1 MSTHERTLSE
11 TLCKLTA
18 KVTLTLTKRTVDTGE
33 PEDKSWIAWDDK
45 LPDFG
50 VRVHP
55 SGRKVYI
62 VKYRH
67 EGRAV
72 KATIGPHGSITT
84 AAARARAAEIVT
96 LARTGR
102 DLEGKTPR
110 KAGGSTMADLARR
123 FLDEYSPGHLKP
135 GTAALYRKIIGK
147 RILPRLGRRRVADIS
162 RADAASLHH
171 DMRSVPGHANRTLG
185 VLSRMLTLAEVWEMR
200 PEGVNPC
207 RFVKKYPERRR
218 ERFLSD
224 DEYCRLGAALRDAER
239 EGFASPAAV
248 AAIRLLMLT
257 GCRSGE
263 ILSLQWE
270 DVDLDRGELRLPDS
284 KTGARIVHLGDPA
297 IEVLRG
303 IPRREDRRWVI
314 PGLKRGTHLA
324 FLHGP
329 WRLILERAGIK
340 NLRIH
345 DLRHSFASGGLLVGE
360 GLPMIGKLLGHNRV
374 QTTARYAHRQRSRQI
389 RRQPHF
395 EQNRRGRGS
404 IDSSVKL
411 LEIDSRLA
419 VASLGEHQF
428 LTSRVSALDRAE
440 TGTGGRRMAGLGW
453 ERVNYTSLNT
463 RGKRVYNFQKVSAVL
478 ADYGFKCIRLSGD
491 SNGADFLAYHMP
503 SDDQIPVRPK
513 TRLTVEKKYEN
524 KGLWIA
530 FPVSEDWYLLKHD
543 KLRDIVGKRTPA
555 LENEAWRRDGRLSWP
570 SPTKALLEGIEPYR
584 IGR

>member
-1 MSTHERTLSE
+1 MP
-11 TLCKLTA
+11 KI
-18 KVTLTLTKRTVDTGE
+18 TKRSVDALKPAE
-33 PEDKSWIAWDDK
+33 RERVVWDD
-45 LPDFG
+45 DIVGFG

-72 KATIGPHGSITT
+72 KATIGPHGPITP

-102 DLEGKTPR
+102 DLEGKTLR
-110 KAGGSTMADLARR
+110 TKAGGSTMAELARR
-123 FLDEYSPGHLKP
+123 FLDEYAPGHLKP
-135 GTAALYRKIIGK
+135 GTAELYRKIIGK
-147 RILPRLGRRRVADIS
+147 RILPRLGKHRIADIG
-162 RADAASLHH
+162 RADAAALHN

-185 VLSRMLTLAEVWEMR
+185 VLSRMLSMAEVWEMR

-224 DEYCRLGAALRDAER
+224 DEYRRLGAALRDAEH
-239 EGFASPAAV
+239 EGFASPAAI

-263 ILSLQWE
+263 ILSLRWE
-270 DVDLDRGELRLPDS
+270 DVDLDRGELRLSDS

-303 IPRREDRRWVI
+303 IQRTKDSPWVI
-314 PGLKRGTHLA
+314 PGLKRGAHLA

-329 WRLILERAGIK
+329 WRLILERAGIG

-374 QTTARYAHRQRSRQI
+374 QTTARYAHLANDPVKSAANRIASRI
-389 RRQPHF
+389 A
-395 EQNRRGRGS
+395 E
-404 IDSSVKL
+404 
-411 LEIDSRLA
+411 
-419 VASLGEHQF
+419 VAG
-428 LTSRVSALDRAE
+428 
-440 TGTGGRRMAGLGW
+440 
-453 ERVNYTSLNT
+453 
-463 RGKRVYNFQKVSAVL
+463 
-478 ADYGFKCIRLSGD
+478 
-491 SNGADFLAYHMP
+491 
-503 SDDQIPVRPK
+503 
-513 TRLTVEKKYEN
+513 
-524 KGLWIA
+524 
-530 FPVSEDWYLLKHD
+530 
-543 KLRDIVGKRTPA
+543 
-555 LENEAWRRDGRLSWP
+555 
-570 SPTKALLEGIEPYR
+570 
-584 IGR
+584 